1 MFVVPNHLVGQW
13 ASEYLRLYPS
23 ANILVTTKQD
33 FETGNRKKF
42 CGRIATGDYDAVI
55 IGHSQFE
62 KIPMSIERQREQLE
76 KQLDDIERGID
87 DVQASKGEQ
96 FTVKQLMKTR
106 KAIKTK
112 LEKLNDTKRK
122 DTVIDFEQLG
132 VDRLF
137 IDESHFYKN
146 LYLYTKMRNV
156 GGIAQTEAQKSSDL
170 FMKCRYLDEI
180 TGNRGTVFAT
190 GTPVQIQ
197 WLSCT
202 PFRGTCSMTP
212 LHRTV
217 CSILTVGLP
226 PLEKRLQL
234 WN

>member
-1 MFVVPNHLVGQW
+1 M
-13 ASEYLRLYPS
+13 
-23 ANILVTTKQD
+23 TTKRD

-62 KIPMSIERQREQLE
+62 KIQMSIERQREQLE

-156 GGIAQTEAQKSSDL
+156 GGCLLYTSR
-170 FMKCRYLDEI
+170 C
-180 TGNRGTVFAT
+180 V
-190 GTPVQIQ
+190 
-197 WLSCT
+197 
-202 PFRGTCSMTP
+202 
-212 LHRTV
+212 
-217 CSILTVGLP
+217 
-226 PLEKRLQL
+226 
-234 WN
+234 

>member
-1 MFVVPNHLVGQW
+1 MKQET
-13 ASEYLRLYPS
+13 ARSS
-23 ANILVTTKQD
+23 A
-33 FETGNRKKF
+33 
-42 CGRIATGDYDAVI
+42 GRIATGDYDAVI

-62 KIPMSIERQREQLE
+62 KIPMSIGRQREQLE
-76 KQLDDIERGID
+76 KQLDDIEHGID

-180 TGNRGTVFAT
+180 TATVARFSQRVRLLA
-190 GTPVQIQ
+190 IQ

-202 PFRGTCSMTP
+202 PFRGTCSMTL

-217 CSILTVGLP
+217 CSILTVGLL

>member
-1 MFVVPNHLVGQW
+1 
-13 ASEYLRLYPS
+13 
-23 ANILVTTKQD
+23 
-33 FETGNRKKF
+33 
-42 CGRIATGDYDAVI
+42 
-55 IGHSQFE
+55 
-62 KIPMSIERQREQLE
+62 
-76 KQLDDIERGID
+76 
-87 DVQASKGEQ
+87 
-96 FTVKQLMKTR
+96 MKTR

-190 GTPVQIQ
+190 GTPV
-197 WLSCT
+197 SN
-202 PFRGTCSMTP
+202 SMVE
-212 LHRTV
+212 LYSV
-217 CSILTVGLP
+217 
-226 PLEKRLQL
+226 
-234 WN
+234 